1 MIIQHQVGPVATTAS
16 IAPGSQAPA
25 RAGALGDLIVSKFA
39 PDLYEGCYRRQ
50 VFGASVQA
58 ARVTSVG
65 LTLAY
70 TGLILSNA
78 PGNTVNAVVLNVGC
92 AFPVAPAAVII
103 LGLFTGYSTTAVT
116 HTTAVTPRSLF
127 YGVGASPQCLVD
139 ESATQPVAAIITHV
153 FGSVGTGAVTV
164 ANITQGFFDLK
175 GQVILPPGAWCG
187 IYTSQVANTAGFLG
201 SISWMELPI

>member
-1 MIIQHQVGPVATTAS
+1 MIVQGQVGPVATTAS
-16 IAPGSQAPA
+16 IAPGTMAPL
-25 RAGALGDLIVSKFA
+25 RQGNMGESILSKYA
-39 PDLYEGCYRRQ
+39 PDCYEACYRRQ

-70 TGLILSNA
+70 TGLVLSNA
-78 PGNTVNAVVLNVGC
+78 PGNTVNAVVLNVGV

-127 YGVGASPQCLVD
+127 FGIGASPQCLVD
-139 ESATQPVAAIITHV
+139 ESATQPTAAFITHV
-153 FGSVGTGAVTV
+153 LGSVGTGAVTV
-164 ANITQGFFDLK
+164 ANVTSGFYDLK

-201 SISWMELPI
+201 SISWMEVPI